1 VTCLQRQVGAAGSDD
16 RRLEIRRLLEA
27 VEGSPPIDAVDVIA
41 DELRR
46 LVDASHV
53 SLLIANLSGK
63 AVVRLSHV
71 TAAEGRRDGRNE
83 RAESLSL
90 PGSIYEEVLFSQE
103 LAVVPEGDGWL
114 VLLPVTERGD
124 GIGLLE
130 LSLARRPD
138 AETIAY
144 LVSAAHALAYV
155 LIATRR
161 HTDLFEWGQ
170 RDRPFSLSAEIQRRL
185 LPSSYTVEGGPF
197 TLAGWLEPAST
208 VGGDTFD
215 YSLEREYLYAS
226 ITDAMGHSDDAALL
240 ATLTVGSLRNSRRM
254 RASPA
259 QQANDAN
266 AALLA
271 TARPDQFVTGQL
283 IRIRLADGVAEFVNA
298 GHPPPYQVRAG
309 HAAELGVSVGPALGI
324 TDTTYETQELRL
336 EPGDRLLLLT
346 DGFLERNAVVDL
358 PRILAASAD
367 CHPREVVRQLAENVL
382 QVTGGHLQDD
392 ATVLCIDWYGPKG
405 ERNAIGG
412 ASRAR
417 ATDT

>member
-1 VTCLQRQVGAAGSDD
+1 MTCLQRQVGAAGSDD